1 MKRLALLFVGV
12 AMLLS
17 SNAYA
22 LCPND
27 TLDPG
32 ECDTV
37 YYKGAGAHEGTKLY
51 IPPGPGPADVYIDC
65 YIWTDNDVQG
75 VTWPQ
80 VDRCYDSVTNP
91 TFLDPARNTDSL
103 VFFNTVLWG
112 NTDYRRLNL
121 DGTPPTPSP
130 PHFMLGAVRYS
141 GMMFGAPGGVVGHL
155 TFTVQDTGCI
165 CLDTVFTFYP
175 PPTGAYLVLSRTDAV
190 SYVPIVKPQCFQVVR
205 VSDSIPFAPAV
216 NYGTGG
222 WPYSLFC
229 ADLDGDGDLDLAVAN
244 QNNASVSIL
253 KNNGD
258 GTFQTAVNYGAGDG
272 PVSVF
277 CADLDGD
284 GDLDLAVA
292 NAWSDSVSILKNNGD
307 GTFQTKIDYATGVQ
321 PLSVFCADLDGDGD
335 LDLAV
340 ANEYSNNVSIL
351 KNNGNGTFQ
360 TKVDYGAGS
369 WPLSVFCAD
378 LDGDTDL
385 DLAVANDGSTNI
397 SILKNNGD
405 GTFQTAVNYGAGD
418 GPLSVFCADLDG
430 DLDLDLAVANWNS
443 GNVSILKN
451 NGDGTFQ
458 TAVNYGAGDYPRSVF
473 CADLDGDGDL
483 DLAVANDGSTNISI
497 LKNNGNGTFQTKVDY
512 GAGSYPYSVF
522 CADLDGDL
530 DLDLAVANWLSD
542 NVSILKNLTQVPA
555 NQPPWAFHLGSP
567 ANTDTTIQI
576 LDFDWQNAYDPNF
589 GDQIRYDLYVSTA
602 PNFLPGNTI
611 IDSNLIVSKHTDT
624 LGIGTYFWKAKAK
637 DNWGAYRWST
647 ETYSFFNNDYVAD
660 TLSAVAYSPVDLIV
674 TDPKGDSIGVNFNT
688 IPGATYDTTQD
699 LNTDGDSDD
708 VVTIPNRLAGDYKVR
723 VVAEPTGTGHYDLG
737 IRIDG
742 SDMQYLV
749 VNAACPP
756 PGAVD
761 TFNYTAPWYMR
772 GDATGEWK
780 INLSDVIYLANY
792 ILKGGPTP
800 DPLESG
806 DVNCD
811 YKYDLVDVIKLA
823 RYVLLGEPFPC

>member
-1 MKRLALLFVGV
+1 MKRLALLFVVV

-37 YYKGAGAHEGTKLY
+37 YYKGAGVCSDDSLY

-65 YIWTDNDVQG
+65 YVWTDNDVEAIA
-75 VTWPQ
+75 WPQ
-80 VDRCYDSVTNP
+80 LDRCYGTYPTMAILDS
-91 TFLDPARNTDSL
+91 AKNTDSL
-103 VFFNTVLWG
+103 VFLNTVLWG

-121 DGTPPTPSP
+121 DGTPPTPTP
-130 PHFMLGAVRYS
+130 PYFMLGAVRS
-141 GMMFGAPGGVVGHL
+141 TGRMFGAPGGVVGHL

-165 CLDTVFTFYP
+165 CLDTVFVFYP
-175 PPTGAYLVLSRTDAV
+175 PPTGTPLELWRTDAV

-216 NYGTGG
+216 NYWVGL
-222 WPYSLFC
+222 YSTSVFS
-229 ADLDGDGDLDLAVAN
+229 ADLDGDLDLDLAVALE
-244 QNNASVSIL
+244 ASCFVSIL

-258 GTFQTAVNYGAGDG
+258 GTFQSAVNYGAGDG
-272 PVSVF
+272 PSSVFSADLDGDTDLDLAVALEASCFVSILKNYGDGSFQTPVNYGVGLAPVSVF

-292 NAWSDSVSILKNNGD
+292 NYGSDSVSILKNNGD
-307 GTFQTKIDYATGVQ
+307 GSFQ
-321 PLSVFCADLDGDGD
+321 S
-335 LDLAV
+335 AV
-340 ANEYSNNVSIL
+340 N
-351 KNNGNGTFQ
+351 
-360 TKVDYGAGS
+360 YGAGDS
-369 WPLSVFCAD
+369 PSSVFCAD

-385 DLAVANDGSTNI
+385 DLAVTNYNSDNV

-405 GTFQTAVNYGAGD
+405 GTFQTKVDYGVYY
-418 GPLSVFCADLDG
+418 PYSVFCADLDG
-430 DLDLDLAVANWNS
+430 DFDLDLTVANYS
-443 GNVSILKN
+443 SDNVSILKN

-458 TAVNYGAGDYPRSVF
+458 TAVNYGAGDYPASVF
-473 CADLDGDGDL
+473 CADLDGDGDM
-483 DLAVANDGSTNISI
+483 DLAVANYGSDS
-497 LKNNGNGTFQTKVDY
+497 
-512 GAGSYPYSVF
+512 
-522 CADLDGDL
+522 
-530 DLDLAVANWLSD
+530 
-542 NVSILKNLTQVPA
+542 VSILKNLSQVPA

-567 ANTDTTIQI
+567 ANTDTTTQM

-589 GDQIRYDLYVSTA
+589 GDQIKYDLYVSTA
-602 PNFLPGNTI
+602 PTFQPGNTI

-624 LGIGTYFWKAKAK
+624 LGIGTYFWKVKAK
-637 DNWGAYRWST
+637 DNWGAYRWSS
-647 ETYSFFNNDYVAD
+647 ETYSFFNNDYVPD
-660 TLSAVAYSPVDLIV
+660 ILTVVAYSPVDLIV

-688 IPGATYDTTQD
+688 IPGATYNDTID
-699 LNTDGDSDD
+699 LNADGDSDD
-708 VVTIPNRLAGDYKVR
+708 VVTIPNRLVGDYKVR